1 MNMFGWFDTKEVD
14 EFARSIAGEL
24 VKRVPPSA
32 LQERDDAAARRL
44 KNTHQAVFSRAE
56 QFAREH
62 PLNMYKKARL
72 GNQFRWELKEAG
84 YPGQFVRSWTYEL
97 VTLLTLATTRKEPGR

>member
-1 MNMFGWFDTKEVD
+1 MSLFGWFDTKEVD